1 MSVDHPDHKETDMSR
16 PDDSHRAETHQ
27 WMHFPVTSELGL
39 DLLDSEVLNG
49 DAAKSQYEN

>member
-1 MSVDHPDHKETDMSR
+1 MSR